1 MKIISTKW
9 SDREWFPAY
18 TAKWK
23 TKHYLWCV
31 IPHGRKQRMWKMSVY
46 LLMGAPRNIGRKK
59 PENNEIIYLQRT
71 GGSSGEKRKGWKWG
85 RGNENI
91 SLRTHFFPQ
100 LVSLRTKKMFHISKM
115 YMTAITQDMGEIQ
128 NRIFTVINGPMCVI
142 NKQHNHTEEEMTKTR
157 NKELCKI
164 FDYITAKVN
173 TKRTTYK

>member
-1 MKIISTKW
+1 
-9 SDREWFPAY
+9 
-18 TAKWK
+18 
-23 TKHYLWCV
+23 
-31 IPHGRKQRMWKMSVY
+31 MWKMSVY

-100 LVSLRTKKMFHISKM
+100 LVSLRTKKMFHISKL

>member
-1 MKIISTKW
+1 
-9 SDREWFPAY
+9 
-18 TAKWK
+18 
-23 TKHYLWCV
+23 
-31 IPHGRKQRMWKMSVY
+31 MWKMSVY

-71 GGSSGEKRKGWKWG
+71 GGSTGEKRKGWKWG
-85 RGNENI
+85 RGNENL

-142 NKQHNHTEEEMTKTR
+142 NKQYNHTEEEMTKTR
-157 NKELCKI
+157 NKELCKL
-164 FDYITAKVN
+164 FDYITVKVN
-173 TKRTTYK
+173 TKRPMYN